1 MADEAQKQVETQATE
16 QTKPEIQTE
25 TIDYKK
31 LYEETTQ
38 SVEKLKLDLAGTD
51 RARAKALKEKEDLL
65 KVTETAQQTADREA
79 KERQDQILKERQ
91 ENEEALKL
99 QISEITALKIEKE
112 AYKLNVD
119 PEKIKLLGFTTV
131 EQVKTY
137 ADEMALMR
145 KAIEAETTER
155 LNKEISSVK
164 LDNYNINTKTETLSP
179 LEKKIINAR

>member
-1 MADEAQKQVETQATE
+1 MADEAKADEVIVGTTIADETNV
-16 QTKPEIQTE
+16 PE

-51 RARAKALKEKEDLL
+51 RARAKALKEKEELL

-99 QISEITALKIEKE
+99 ASSELTAIKLEKE
-112 AYKLNVD
+112 ALLQGVD
-119 PEKIKLLGFTTV
+119 PLDVKEFGFSTV
-131 EQVKTY
+131 EQVKAY
-137 ADEMALMR
+137 GNKIKALTE
-145 KAIEAETTER
+145 AIDKKVTER
-155 LNKEISSVK
+155 INGDYTNQK

>member
-1 MADEAQKQVETQATE
+1 MAEQAKADEVIVGSTKADETNV
-16 QTKPEIQTE
+16 PE